1 MMLLACR
8 SITHLIDILPAAC
21 ASVVHNQAVP
31 ALCAKLLNI
40 EYIDLAEQA
49 MSALEKL
56 SVEHGIVRSRLRN
69 SSNVMFSAGCFEGRR
84 TWRRAVVP

>member
-1 MMLLACR
+1 MLLACR

-56 SVEHGIVRSRLRN
+56 SVEHGVVCMLLLFSRQSDHLGLLFL
-69 SSNVMFSAGCFEGRR
+69 SSILILDV
-84 TWRRAVVP
+84 